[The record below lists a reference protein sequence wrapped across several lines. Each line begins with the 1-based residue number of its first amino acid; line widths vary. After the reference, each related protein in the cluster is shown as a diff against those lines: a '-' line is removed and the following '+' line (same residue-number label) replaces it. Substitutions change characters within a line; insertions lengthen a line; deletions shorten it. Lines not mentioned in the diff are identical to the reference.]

1 MCMCM
6 CKLALY
12 MQYVYIEQASLRHRR
27 IIKLAFVL
35 AFWLLL
41 ELLFIL
47 NWTSL
52 VDSLFVGRQLESEA
66 AG

>member
-1 MCMCM
+1 MDI
-6 CKLALY
+6 L
-12 MQYVYIEQASLRHRR
+12 IEQASLRHRR

-52 VDSLFVGRQLESEA
+52 GDSLFVGRQPESEA

>member
-1 MCMCM
+1 MFQIICSRVLQECSI
-6 CKLALY
+6 
-12 MQYVYIEQASLRHRR
+12 YIEQASLRHRR
-27 IIKLAFVL
+27 IIKLAFTL
-35 AFWLLL
+35 ALWLLL